1 MMKFRKANQRD
12 VDALQSFATSMTEE
26 RTVFGHSLGREFFRS
41 IIRTG
46 LVYIAVSDDKQVLG
60 YLLAE
65 ADARIQFSNIIH
77 LSINPDLDK
86 GEVVQGLLAK
96 HYEECQKM
104 NISDIAL
111 HTTELGKK
119 NMDLLSTLGFSPEKK
134 FMMLTRQVEGF

>member
-1 MMKFRKANQRD
+1 MKFRKANQRD
-12 VDALQSFATSMTEE
+12 VDALQNFAASTTET

-46 LVYIAVSDDKQVLG
+46 LVYVALSDNKDVLG

-77 LSINPDLDK
+77 MSLHPEASKEEL
-86 GEVVQGLLAK
+86 VQGLLEK

-119 NMDLLSTLGFSPEKK
+119 NLDLLSNLGFAPEKK

>member
-1 MMKFRKANQRD
+1 MKFRKATQRD
-12 VDALQSFATSMTEE
+12 VESLQSFSASTVESK
-26 RTVFGHSLGREFFRS
+26 TVFGHSLGREFFRS

-46 LVYIAVSDDKQVLG
+46 LVYIAISDKKEIVG

-77 LSINPDLDK
+77 MSIHQDYDK
-86 GEVVQGLLAK
+86 ENIVQGLIEK

-111 HTTELGKK
+111 HTSELGKE
-119 NMDLLSTLGFSPEKK
+119 NIQLLSDLGFNPEKK

>member
-1 MMKFRKANQRD
+1 MRFRKANQRD
-12 VDALQSFATSMTEE
+12 VDLLQSFASSMAEQ
-26 RTVFGHSLGREFFRS
+26 RTVFGHSLGKEFFRS

-46 LVYIAVSDDKQVLG
+46 LVYMALSDDKKVLG
-60 YLLAE
+60 CLLAE
-65 ADARIQFSNIIH
+65 ADARIQFSNIIYI
-77 LSINPDLDK
+77 SIDPDTSRDA
-86 GEVVQGLLAK
+86 VVQGLLEK

-119 NMDLLSTLGFSPEKK
+119 NIDLLSNLGFSPEKK

>member
-1 MMKFRKANQRD
+1 MVKFRKANQRD
-12 VDALQSFATSMTEE
+12 VDSLQSFSMTMADEK
-26 RTVFGHSLGREFFRS
+26 TVFGHNIGREFFRS

-46 LVYIAVSDDKQVLG
+46 LVYLAVSDDKRIIG

-77 LSINPDLDK
+77 LSIDSNFSKD
-86 GEVVQGLLAK
+86 EIVQGLLIK

-119 NMDLLSTLGFSPEKK
+119 NIDLLSNLGFNPEKK

>member
-1 MMKFRKANQRD
+1 MKFRKANQRD
-12 VDALQSFATSMTEE
+12 VDSLQSFSMVMTDQ
-26 RTVFGHSLGREFFRS
+26 RTVFGHNLGREFFRS

-46 LVYIAVSDDKQVLG
+46 LVYLAISDDKQVLG

-77 LSINPDLDK
+77 ISIDPNVSKDD
-86 GEVVQGLLAK
+86 VVQGLLMK

-119 NMDLLSTLGFSPEKK
+119 NLDLLSTLGFSPEKK

>member
-1 MMKFRKANQRD
+1 MKFRKANQRD
-12 VDALQSFATSMTEE
+12 VESLQAFSASSVESK
-26 RTVFGHSLGREFFRS
+26 TVFGHSLGREFFRS

-46 LVYIAVSDDKQVLG
+46 LVYIALSDKKEVVG

-77 LSINPDLDK
+77 MAIRPDLEK
-86 GEVVQGLLAK
+86 EPVVQGLVEK

-111 HTTELGKK
+111 HTSELGEK
-119 NMDLLSTLGFSPEKK
+119 NIQLLSNLGFSPEKK

>member
-1 MMKFRKANQRD
+1 MRFRKANQKD
-12 VDALQSFATSMTEE
+12 VDMLTAFSQEMQEQS
-26 RTVFGHSLGREFFRS
+26 TVFGHSLGREFFRS

-46 LVYIAVSDDKQVLG
+46 LVYIALSNDKELMG

-65 ADARIQFSNIIH
+65 ADARIQFSNIVHISTH
-77 LSINPDLDK
+77 PKHKKEELV
-86 GEVVQGLLAK
+86 EGLVEK

-119 NMDLLSTLGFSPEKK
+119 NLTLLSELGFNPEKK
-134 FMMLTRQVEGF
+134 FMMLTKTVEGF

>member
-1 MMKFRKANQRD
+1 MKFRKANQRD
-12 VDALQSFATSMTEE
+12 VDLLQSFSASMVESKTI
-26 RTVFGHSLGREFFRS
+26 FGHSLGREFFRS

-46 LVYIAVSDDKQVLG
+46 LVYVALTDKKEVAG

-77 LSINPDLDK
+77 ISLNPEFSREDI
-86 GEVVQGLLAK
+86 VQGLLDK

-111 HTTELGKK
+111 HTSELGQD
-119 NMDLLSTLGFSPEKK
+119 NIDLLSNMGFNPEKK
-134 FMMLTRQVEGF
+134 FMVLTRQVDGF